1 MPPQLRG
8 LLLLLSCPAPVL
20 ELPLG
25 PILGAA
31 PGRRETLKQAFF
43 MKRWSLQRV
52 CGRRSM

>member
-31 PGRRETLKQAFF
+31 PGHRETLKQAFF